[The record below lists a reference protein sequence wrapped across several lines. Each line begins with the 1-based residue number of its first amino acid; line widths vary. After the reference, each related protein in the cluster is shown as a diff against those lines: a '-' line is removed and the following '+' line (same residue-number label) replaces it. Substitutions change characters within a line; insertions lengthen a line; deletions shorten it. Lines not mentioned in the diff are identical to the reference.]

1 MSRRSRAEL
10 AGVILGDA
18 SPVAVMGVIN
28 VSPESFHGGSVYH
41 GEEAVLRAAL
51 GMVEAGAAL
60 IDVGARSSA
69 PYLETGI
76 SEAEETER
84 LVRAVGALV
93 AKLPVPVS
101 ADTSRPRVAR
111 AALEAGA
118 RVVNDVSALA
128 EPALARVV
136 TEHDA
141 ALILMAAPG
150 PGRVPDAPGAFGWRD
165 ALDVVLVA
173 LVIYRIF
180 TLFRGTRAMQMLVG
194 VGVLVAA
201 SLAARQLELHSLGW
215 LLDTLWSFWVVV
227 LVVLFQPELRR
238 ALTSI
243 GHAPALRALLGSGGV
258 ETLRVVDE
266 IASVAGSLAERRIG
280 ALIVIERGTG
290 LRQYA
295 ELGVALDALVSADL
309 LTSLFLPYSPLHDG
323 AAFIR
328 DERVIAAGC
337 FLPLSRNLQLAR
349 QLGTRHRAALGV
361 TEETDAV
368 AVVVSE
374 ETGRLSLAVDGG
386 IEALAGPDGLR
397 RRLLTLLGAKT
408 EGVPA
413 FWRGWLRALRFRAR
427 PAGPPS
433 SSAH

>member
-1 MSRRSRAEL
+1 M
-10 AGVILGDA
+10 
-18 SPVAVMGVIN
+18 
-28 VSPESFHGGSVYH
+28 
-41 GEEAVLRAAL
+41 
-51 GMVEAGAAL
+51 
-60 IDVGARSSA
+60 
-69 PYLETGI
+69 
-76 SEAEETER
+76 
-84 LVRAVGALV
+84 
-93 AKLPVPVS
+93 
-101 ADTSRPRVAR
+101 
-111 AALEAGA
+111 
-118 RVVNDVSALA
+118 
-128 EPALARVV
+128 
-136 TEHDA
+136 
-141 ALILMAAPG
+141 MAA
-150 PGRVPDAPGAFGWRD
+150 AFGWRD
-165 ALDVVLVA
+165 AVDVLLVA

-194 VGVLVAA
+194 VGVLVIA
-201 SLAARQLELHSLGW
+201 SFGARHLELHSLSW

-238 ALTSI
+238 ALTSL
-243 GHAPALRALLGSGGV
+243 GHAAALRHVLGGRA

-328 DERVIAAGC
+328 DDRVIAAGC
-337 FLPLSRNLQLAR
+337 FLPLSRNSQLAR
-349 QLGTRHRAALGV
+349 HLGTRHRAALGV

-386 IEALAGPDGLR
+386 IEALSGADALH
-397 RRLLTLLGAKT
+397 RRLLALLGAPT
-408 EGVPA
+408 DGVPA
-413 FWRGWLRALRFRAR
+413 FWRGWLRAARLRAR
-427 PAGPPS
+427 TAEPPS
-433 SSAH
+433 ASGR

>member
-1 MSRRSRAEL
+1 
-10 AGVILGDA
+10 
-18 SPVAVMGVIN
+18 
-28 VSPESFHGGSVYH
+28 
-41 GEEAVLRAAL
+41 
-51 GMVEAGAAL
+51 
-60 IDVGARSSA
+60 
-69 PYLETGI
+69 
-76 SEAEETER
+76 
-84 LVRAVGALV
+84 
-93 AKLPVPVS
+93 
-101 ADTSRPRVAR
+101 
-111 AALEAGA
+111 
-118 RVVNDVSALA
+118 
-128 EPALARVV
+128 V
-136 TEHDA
+136 T
-141 ALILMAAPG
+141 PS
-150 PGRVPDAPGAFGWRD
+150 AFGWRD

-201 SLAARQLELHSLGW
+201 SFAARQLELHSLGW

-227 LVVLFQPELRR
+227 LIVLFQPELRR
-238 ALTSI
+238 ALTSL
-243 GHAPALRALLGSGGV
+243 GHAAALRALLGGGGA

-328 DERVIAAGC
+328 DDRVVAAGC
-337 FLPLSRNLQLAR
+337 FLPLSRNSQLAR

-374 ETGRLSLAVDGG
+374 ETGRLSVAVDGG
-386 IEALAGPDGLR
+386 IEALSSPDALR
-397 RRLLTLLGAKT
+397 RRLLTLLGART
-408 EGVPA
+408 DGVPV
-413 FWRGWLRALRFRAR
+413 FWRGWLRAVRLGAR

-433 SSAH
+433 SSGR

>member
-1 MSRRSRAEL
+1 M
-10 AGVILGDA
+10 
-18 SPVAVMGVIN
+18 
-28 VSPESFHGGSVYH
+28 
-41 GEEAVLRAAL
+41 
-51 GMVEAGAAL
+51 
-60 IDVGARSSA
+60 
-69 PYLETGI
+69 T
-76 SEAEETER
+76 
-84 LVRAVGALV
+84 
-93 AKLPVPVS
+93 
-101 ADTSRPRVAR
+101 
-111 AALEAGA
+111 
-118 RVVNDVSALA
+118 
-128 EPALARVV
+128 
-136 TEHDA
+136 
-141 ALILMAAPG
+141 
-150 PGRVPDAPGAFGWRD
+150 PGAFGWRD

-243 GHAPALRALLGSGGV
+243 GHAAVLRTLFGGGGV
-258 ETLRVVDE
+258 ETVRVVDE

-328 DERVIAAGC
+328 DDRVVAAGC

>member
-1 MSRRSRAEL
+1 M
-10 AGVILGDA
+10 
-18 SPVAVMGVIN
+18 
-28 VSPESFHGGSVYH
+28 
-41 GEEAVLRAAL
+41 
-51 GMVEAGAAL
+51 
-60 IDVGARSSA
+60 
-69 PYLETGI
+69 
-76 SEAEETER
+76 
-84 LVRAVGALV
+84 
-93 AKLPVPVS
+93 
-101 ADTSRPRVAR
+101 
-111 AALEAGA
+111 
-118 RVVNDVSALA
+118 
-128 EPALARVV
+128 
-136 TEHDA
+136 
-141 ALILMAAPG
+141 MAA
-150 PGRVPDAPGAFGWRD
+150 AFGWRD
-165 ALDVVLVA
+165 ALDVLLVA

-194 VGVLVAA
+194 VGVLVIA
-201 SLAARQLELHSLGW
+201 SFGARQLELHSLSW

-238 ALTSI
+238 ALTSL
-243 GHAPALRALLGSGGV
+243 GHAAAMRHVLGGGRA

-328 DERVIAAGC
+328 DDRVIAAGC
-337 FLPLSRNLQLAR
+337 FLPLSRNSQLAR
-349 QLGTRHRAALGV
+349 HLGTRHRAALGV

-386 IEALAGPDGLR
+386 IEALSGADALH
-397 RRLLTLLGAKT
+397 RRLLALLGAPT
-408 EGVPA
+408 DGVPA
-413 FWRGWLRALRFRAR
+413 FWRGWLRAARLRAR
-427 PAGPPS
+427 TAEPPS
-433 SSAH
+433 ASGR

>member
-1 MSRRSRAEL
+1 M
-10 AGVILGDA
+10 
-18 SPVAVMGVIN
+18 
-28 VSPESFHGGSVYH
+28 
-41 GEEAVLRAAL
+41 
-51 GMVEAGAAL
+51 
-60 IDVGARSSA
+60 
-69 PYLETGI
+69 TG
-76 SEAEETER
+76 
-84 LVRAVGALV
+84 
-93 AKLPVPVS
+93 
-101 ADTSRPRVAR
+101 
-111 AALEAGA
+111 
-118 RVVNDVSALA
+118 
-128 EPALARVV
+128 
-136 TEHDA
+136 
-141 ALILMAAPG
+141 
-150 PGRVPDAPGAFGWRD
+150 GAFGWRD
-165 ALDVVLVA
+165 ALDILLVA

-194 VGVLVAA
+194 VGVLVGA

-238 ALTSI
+238 ALSTL
-243 GHAPALRALLGSGGV
+243 GHGAALRALFGGGGA

-328 DERVIAAGC
+328 DDRVVAAGC
-337 FLPLSRNLQLAR
+337 FLPLSRNSQLAR
-349 QLGTRHRAALGV
+349 QLGTRHRAALGI

-374 ETGRLSLAVDGG
+374 ETGRLSLTVDGG
-386 IEALAGPDGLR
+386 IEALSGPDALR
-397 RRLLTLLGAKT
+397 RRLLALLGART
-408 EGVPA
+408 EGVPV
-413 FWRGWLRALRFRAR
+413 FWRGWLRAMRLGAR

-433 SSAH
+433 SSGR

>member
-1 MSRRSRAEL
+1 M
-10 AGVILGDA
+10 
-18 SPVAVMGVIN
+18 
-28 VSPESFHGGSVYH
+28 
-41 GEEAVLRAAL
+41 
-51 GMVEAGAAL
+51 
-60 IDVGARSSA
+60 
-69 PYLETGI
+69 
-76 SEAEETER
+76 
-84 LVRAVGALV
+84 
-93 AKLPVPVS
+93 
-101 ADTSRPRVAR
+101 
-111 AALEAGA
+111 
-118 RVVNDVSALA
+118 
-128 EPALARVV
+128 
-136 TEHDA
+136 
-141 ALILMAAPG
+141 
-150 PGRVPDAPGAFGWRD
+150 
-165 ALDVVLVA
+165 LVA

-243 GHAPALRALLGSGGV
+243 GHAAVLRTLFGGGGV
-258 ETLRVVDE
+258 ETVRVVDE

-328 DERVIAAGC
+328 DDRVVAAGC

>member
-1 MSRRSRAEL
+1 
-10 AGVILGDA
+10 
-18 SPVAVMGVIN
+18 
-28 VSPESFHGGSVYH
+28 
-41 GEEAVLRAAL
+41 
-51 GMVEAGAAL
+51 
-60 IDVGARSSA
+60 
-69 PYLETGI
+69 
-76 SEAEETER
+76 
-84 LVRAVGALV
+84 
-93 AKLPVPVS
+93 
-101 ADTSRPRVAR
+101 
-111 AALEAGA
+111 
-118 RVVNDVSALA
+118 
-128 EPALARVV
+128 V
-136 TEHDA
+136 T
-141 ALILMAAPG
+141 
-150 PGRVPDAPGAFGWRD
+150 PGAFGWRD

-243 GHAPALRALLGSGGV
+243 GHAAAMRALSGGGAA
-258 ETLRVVDE
+258 TLRVVDE

-323 AAFIR
+323 AAFVR
-328 DERVIAAGC
+328 DDRVVAAGC
-337 FLPLSRNLQLAR
+337 FLPLSRNSQLAR

-386 IEALAGPDGLR
+386 IEALAGPDALR
-397 RRLLTLLGAKT
+397 RRLLTLLGAPT
-408 EGVPA
+408 EGVPV
-413 FWRGWLRALRFRAR
+413 FWRGWLRAVRLGAR

-433 SSAH
+433 SSGR